1 MRNRKNR
8 GHISEDGGRRQENCL
23 SSSTNHRGI
32 DGWAVEEEE
41 KC

>member
-8 GHISEDGGRRQENCL
+8 GHISEDGGRGRQENCL
-23 SSSTNHRGI
+23 SSTNHRGI